1 MAFALDEL
9 AAGDEEVRAQ
19 RLFTFEEGTRT
30 ISFANYVAETYQNLA
45 VDDQANW
52 PAEYQ
57 GMTPVALAG
66 GVGELPAG
74 EVTRGAL
81 LDALPAP
88 ERVQLVLTTGA
99 MYAELLDSGA
109 VAETYTESLLS
120 KDIDP
125 ESQVLLVTDTATL
138 RSLSDQGYTVLR
150 DYGDAFWC
158 VRMAINDATA
168 GFTES
173 FTLPEAPRYGVGRG
187 DVTG

>member
-1 MAFALDEL
+1 M
-9 AAGDEEVRAQ
+9 
-19 RLFTFEEGTRT
+19 
-30 ISFANYVAETYQNLA
+30 
-45 VDDQANW
+45 
-52 PAEYQ
+52 
-57 GMTPVALAG
+57 
-66 GVGELPAG
+66 
-74 EVTRGAL
+74 
-81 LDALPAP
+81 
-88 ERVQLVLTTGA
+88 LTTGA

-168 GFTES
+168 GFAES

>member
-1 MAFALDEL
+1 MALSDKKIVSYEVNIKDLSDTPSADGVPADQLKAMFDARTDDE
-9 AAGDEEVRAQ
+9 VM
-19 RLFTFEEGTRT
+19 
-30 ISFANYVAETYQNLA
+30 SSVN
-45 VDDQANW
+45 
-52 PAEYQ
+52 
-57 GMTPVALAG
+57 
-66 GVGELPAG
+66 GVI
-74 EVTRGAL
+74 
-81 LDALPAP
+81 D
-88 ERVQLVLTTGA
+88 
-99 MYAELLDSGA
+99 ELLDSGA